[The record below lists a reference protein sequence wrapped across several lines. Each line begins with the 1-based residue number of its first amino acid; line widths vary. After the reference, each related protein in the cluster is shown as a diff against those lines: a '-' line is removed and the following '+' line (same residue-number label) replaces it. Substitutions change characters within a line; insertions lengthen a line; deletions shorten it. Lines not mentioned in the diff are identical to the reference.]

1 MTQQKSLPAVGRWTY
16 IALVFGAALGMF
28 AGLTS
33 YHAAGGL
40 FARPVGAEF
49 GWGRSLASM
58 SYSASMMGL
67 ALGGPLIGMLMDRF
81 GIRRVILVLGVT
93 YGLAVM
99 AMSQQNGSIAMWI
112 GLSAIVGVSG
122 TSVSV
127 VGYLTVLPQWF
138 DRRLGL
144 SLALAMCGLGVGT
157 MVVPQ
162 FVQYIISHYGWR
174 AAYAT
179 LGAGSIPLTLIA
191 CALIRERIKV
201 APRNSRN
208 SRGGAAAVDGMT
220 LGEALRNYRLWA
232 IWLIFLIGSTCTLA
246 LVPQLAAMF
255 ADHGF
260 TASDAARGA
269 STLGI
274 GLLAGRLLTGL
285 LLDRIHAAIVTIIF
299 FVAGVAG
306 LLLLRGTHDLNGL
319 LLAAALVGLTI
330 GAEGDLI
337 SYLVRS
343 YFGLRA
349 FGTLYGLAFSGYGLG
364 AVIGPVTTGAWFDHY
379 GSYDTP
385 LLIMSG
391 MLLGAC
397 ALTLTLGRY
406 RRAAPAPTGVESS
419 LHGA

>member
-1 MTQQKSLPAVGRWTY
+1 VGRWTY

-49 GWGRSLASM
+49 GWGRSLASL

-67 ALGGPLIGMLMDRF
+67 ALGGPLIGLLMDRF

-99 AMSQQNGSIAMWI
+99 AMSQQNGSVAMWI
-112 GLSAIVGVSG
+112 GLSAVVGVSG
-122 TSVSV
+122 TAVSV

-162 FVQYIISHYGWR
+162 LVQYVIGHYGWR
-174 AAYAT
+174 AAYTA
-179 LGAGSIPLTLIA
+179 LGAASIPLTLVA
-191 CALIRERIKV
+191 CALIRERIKA
-201 APRNSRN
+201 APRNSR
-208 SRGGAAAVDGMT
+208 SVSTDVDGMT

-232 IWLIFLIGSTCTLA
+232 IWLIFLIGSSCTLA

-260 TASDAARGA
+260 TAADAARGA
-269 STLGI
+269 STLGV

-285 LLDRIHAAIVTIIF
+285 LLDRIHAAIVTIVF
-299 FVAGVAG
+299 FVAGAAG
-306 LLLLRGTHDLNGL
+306 LMLLRGTHDLNGL

-364 AVIGPVTTGAWFDHY
+364 AVIGPVTTGAWFDRY
-379 GSYDTP
+379 GSYDMP
-385 LLIMSG
+385 LLVMSG
-391 MLLGAC
+391 MLLAAC

-406 RRAAPAPTGVESS
+406 RRAAPAATGVESS